1 MSIALEREGRVAIVT
16 LDRPATRNALS
27 DDFFAEL
34 AATVQALD
42 REPDLGCVVI
52 AGHDRAFSTGADVR
66 ELSSRTPVEVLLG
79 RRAEL
84 WRALRDVRTPLLA
97 AVSGHCL
104 GGGFEL
110 ALACD
115 AIIASPTARFGLPET
130 SLGLIPG
137 GGGTQLLVRLL
148 GRALATD
155 VVLTGRRLT
164 AQEALQFGIV
174 ARLAGEEGWLA
185 AAKTMAGEVAGRPS
199 VGQLLAKQALTA
211 AFELPLSGG
220 IALERSAFQVALASA
235 DAREGLAAFVEG
247 RDPHWSG
254 R

>member
-1 MSIALEREGRVAIVT
+1 LVEREARVAVAT

-27 DDFFAEL
+27 DDFFAEIV
-34 AATVQALD
+34 ATVRALD
-42 REPDLGCVVI
+42 RDPEVGCVVI
-52 AGHDRAFSTGADVR
+52 AGHDGAFSTGADVR
-66 ELSSRTPVEVLLG
+66 ELSLQTPVEVLLG

-84 WRALRDVRTPLLA
+84 WRQLREVRTPLLA

-110 ALACD
+110 ALTCD
-115 AIIASPTARFGLPET
+115 AIVASPTATFGLPET
-130 SLGLIPG
+130 GLGLMPG
-137 GGGTQLLVRLL
+137 GGGSQLLARLL

-155 VVLTGRRLT
+155 LVLTGRRLT

-174 ARLAGEEGWLA
+174 ARLAGAEGWLA
-185 AAKTMAGEVAGRPS
+185 AAKTMAGEVAGRPT

-247 RDPHWSG
+247 RDPQWSG